1 MCELCAPAAQ
11 HDRLLRSLS
20 DEEREPGSM
29 TDQAERPANKAD
41 DEHGEGQRRSERQ
54 RAAAYLDLWERNL
67 GHLAIHGPPPV
78 LPAGG
83 R

>member
-1 MCELCAPAAQ
+1 
-11 HDRLLRSLS
+11 
-20 DEEREPGSM
+20 M
-29 TDQAERPANKAD
+29 TDQPERPADKAE
-41 DEHGEGQRRSERQ
+41 DERGEGQRRSERQ

-78 LPAGG
+78 LPSGG